1 MNRLRCV
8 PVSIAV
14 VLALLLLLSVAHSI
28 QQEQQEQQ
36 WAPLERPPMGWS
48 TWFDPLS
55 PLHPAPQFHAL
66 AGTHLPAKTQ
76 RTRQPPPPP
85 PSAAPHCDIF
95 AQVLAIAHK
104 LVEEGF
110 AAAGYTFVNLD
121 DAWSGP
127 MRSSSGRLQGDSQ
140 RFPHGMKWLA
150 DRLHGMG
157 LKLGL

>member
-1 MNRLRCV
+1 
-8 PVSIAV
+8 
-14 VLALLLLLSVAHSI
+14 
-28 QQEQQEQQ
+28 
-36 WAPLERPPMGWS
+36 
-48 TWFDPLS
+48 
-55 PLHPAPQFHAL
+55 
-66 AGTHLPAKTQ
+66 
-76 RTRQPPPPP
+76 
-85 PSAAPHCDIF
+85 
-95 AQVLAIAHK
+95 VLAIAHK

>member
-1 MNRLRCV
+1 MGATRAPAHGLEHMVR
-8 PVSIAV
+8 PVIAPPSRT
-14 VLALLLLLSVAHSI
+14 SVSRACRY
-28 QQEQQEQQ
+28 
-36 WAPLERPPMGWS
+36 A
-48 TWFDPLS
+48 F
-55 PLHPAPQFHAL
+55 
-66 AGTHLPAKTQ
+66 AGQITEDKA
-76 RTRQPPPPP
+76 PPPPP
-85 PSAAPHCDIF
+85 ASAAPHCEFATPDIF
-95 AQVLAIAHK
+95 AQVLAIARR

>member
-1 MNRLRCV
+1 MGATR
-8 PVSIAV
+8 
-14 VLALLLLLSVAHSI
+14 
-28 QQEQQEQQ
+28 
-36 WAPLERPPMGWS
+36 APPHGLEHMVRPIP
-48 TWFDPLS
+48 

-66 AGTHLPAKTQ
+66 AGTHSPVKSQ
-76 RTRQPPPPP
+76 RTRQSPP
-85 PSAAPHCDIF
+85 AAPHRVAASLRPDVF
-95 AQVLAIAHK
+95 AQVLAIARK
-104 LVEEGF
+104 LVDEGF

-127 MRSSSGRLQGDSQ
+127 MRSSSGRLQGDRQ